1 MLERK
6 IENLAFKGGGVL
18 GMAYSGAVEA
28 LEEQNILTGVK
39 SVSGTSAGSTLA
51 LMLSLG
57 YNSDEIKQMVNATDF
72 KKFEDGWNPIR
83 ITTHYGIYKGDFLLN
98 WVKDII
104 EKKTKNPNI
113 TFSDLKKS
121 GYKDLKV
128 FATDLTLGEV
138 CEFSEEKTPDVI
150 VAESIRA
157 SMSIPLFFSAWK
169 FTNGVPNDHIY
180 VDGGMLYNYPI
191 SIYPPEN
198 TLGFYLYS
206 DEKKDPNK
214 KELKYDHLV
223 QYIEQ
228 LLKTILNAQ
237 EINFL
242 ENDAEKA
249 ISVIIDDLGISAVNF
264 KINQEQKTALFNSGK
279 KATLAYFETAVKS

>member
-18 GMAYSGAVEA
+18 GMAYAGAVEA
-28 LEEQNILTGVK
+28 LEEKNILDGIK
-39 SVSGTSAGSTLA
+39 SISGTSDGSTLA

-57 YNSDEIKQMVNATDF
+57 YNSAEIKKMVNATNF
-72 KKFEDGWNPIR
+72 KDFEDHWNPLR
-83 ITTHYGIYKGDFLLN
+83 ITTHYGIYKGDFLLK
-98 WVKDII
+98 WIKEII
-104 EKKTKNPNI
+104 EKKTNNPNI
-113 TFSDLKKS
+113 TFSELKKN

-128 FATDLTLGEV
+128 FATDLTLGDV
-138 CEFSEEKTPDVI
+138 CEFSEENTPDVI

-169 FTNGVPNDHIY
+169 FTNNIPNDHIY

-191 SIYPPEN
+191 TIYPPDH

-206 DEKKDPNK
+206 KEKQNIDK
-214 KELKYDHLV
+214 KELKYDHLLG
-223 QYIEQ
+223 YINQ
-228 LLKTILNAQ
+228 LLRTILNAQ

-242 ENDAEKA
+242 ENNSEKA
-249 ISVIIDDLGISAVNF
+249 ISVIIDDFGISPVDF
-264 KINQEQKTALFNSGK
+264 KINKKQKTALFNSGK
-279 KATLAYFETAVKS
+279 KSTIAYFESMS